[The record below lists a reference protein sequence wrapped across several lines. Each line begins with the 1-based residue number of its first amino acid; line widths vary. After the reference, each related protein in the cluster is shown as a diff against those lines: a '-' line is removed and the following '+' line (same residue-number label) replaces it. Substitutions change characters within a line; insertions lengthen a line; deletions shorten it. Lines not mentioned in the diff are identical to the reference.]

1 MPHISI
7 EIKRESMKKLILLS
21 CGLLLAQVGR
31 AQSNFGDVVG
41 TVVDSKSKAPIF
53 GAEVY
58 IEDQAQ
64 KYRIKTDYE
73 GRFRL
78 SAVPSGEYL
87 MNIKYFEDTMKNIPV
102 TVSVDGL
109 YQTGTI
115 TFDSKIQMVDGGVV
129 RAGDRIRIT
138 DGFLPVPEMT
148 YKEIGVS
155 AIKFNPAQMAAT
167 MSPGVQMTDDGD
179 LVFKGARKGDM
190 IYMVDGMKSNGVVP
204 LPSASIKVMKVYSGG
219 LPAKYGDTM
228 GGAVVVETMS
238 YFDLYR
244 DWVGQ
249 QIRAGK
255 M

>member
-1 MPHISI
+1 
-7 EIKRESMKKLILLS
+7 MKKLILLS
-21 CGLLLAQVGR
+21 CSLFLAQFSM

-41 TVVDSKSKAPIF
+41 TVVDAKSKTPIF

-64 KYRIKTDYE
+64 KYRIKTDYD

-78 SAVPSGEYL
+78 SAVPSGDYL
-87 MNIKYFEDTMKNIPV
+87 MNIKYYDDTMKNIPV

-109 YQTGTI
+109 FQTGTI
-115 TFDSKIQMVDGGVV
+115 AFDSKLLIVDGGTVT
-129 RAGDRIRIT
+129 AGDRIRIQ

-155 AIKFNPAQMAAT
+155 AIKFNPAQMVST

-190 IYMVDGMKSNGVVP
+190 IYMVDGVKSNGIIP

-249 QIRAGK
+249 QIKAGK